1 MAVRRAVVLSH
12 HDIAHELGH
21 LEPWLDEGRYAIERV
36 YRGDEDSIDKADLL
50 IVMGS
55 PTSVATGH
63 LLAPA
68 EEEISLVREWVATGR
83 PYLGLCF
90 GAQVL
95 AKALGGEVRRLDHTF
110 RGYVDCTSKLASED
124 SFDGPWV
131 VWHDDAITAPPGA
144 EVFARLPHA
153 DLAFRSGNAWGLQP
167 HIEVTPASLQRMA
180 IALGAPEAEYAPLVG
195 ALAADEI
202 GDRPARERVAQFLDS
217 AFGTIT

>member
-68 EEEISLVREWVATGR
+68 EEEISLVREWV
-83 PYLGLCF
+83 
-90 GAQVL
+90 
-95 AKALGGEVRRLDHTF
+95 
-110 RGYVDCTSKLASED
+110 
-124 SFDGPWV
+124 
-131 VWHDDAITAPPGA
+131 
-144 EVFARLPHA
+144 
-153 DLAFRSGNAWGLQP
+153 
-167 HIEVTPASLQRMA
+167 
-180 IALGAPEAEYAPLVG
+180 
-195 ALAADEI
+195 
-202 GDRPARERVAQFLDS
+202 
-217 AFGTIT
+217 

>member
-1 MAVRRAVVLSH
+1 MPRVVVLAH
-12 HDIAHELGH
+12 RDIAQELGH
-21 LEPWLDEGRYAIERV
+21 LEPWLDEHSYVIERV
-36 YRGDEDSIDKADLL
+36 YRGDEELIDNADLL

-55 PTSVATGH
+55 PSSVAAGH

-68 EEEISLVREWVATGR
+68 EKEISMVREWVATGR

-95 AKALGGEVRRLDHTF
+95 AKALGGEVNRLERTF
-110 RGYVDCTSKLASED
+110 RDYVDCTSGLASEV
-124 SFDGPWV
+124 SFEGPWV

-153 DLAFRSGNAWGLQP
+153 DLAFRAGNAWGFQP

-180 IALGAPEAEYAPLVG
+180 IALGAPEAAYEPLVA

-202 GDRPARERVAQFLDS
+202 GLRPARARVAQFLEA
-217 AFGTIT
+217 AFGTIR